1 MTSLT
6 QDRRVAKLDTQAG
19 KDVLV
24 LTRFEGHEGL
34 GELFEF
40 RMDAFSEEE
49 NVDFDKALGRPCSV
63 TYKTYGAERI
73 FHGILVEAEWLG
85 LKDHLHNY
93 RLIARPW
100 LWLLTRTSDCRIFQD
115 MKAPDIIQKVFKDRG
130 FDDFRPS
137 LNESYPTLEY
147 CVQYRETDFEF
158 VSRLMEQHGIYYYF
172 EYSAEKHTLVLAD
185 SKSSH
190 TDKQDVSYVK
200 YGQTPG
206 PQHEHLMF
214 WSSKRRFRTGQIEF
228 NDYDDMHPSS
238 DLKSKAKGSARYNKS
253 DMELYDYPAKFKKRP
268 DGEKYAKIQLES
280 EQALDQRRY
289 ATGDAGSL
297 FPGKRMNLKEHPTS
311 IENDEYLVVH
321 ASHSIHNQPYRSV
334 VGEGLEDIYSGSYEL
349 QPSKRPY
356 RSPIVTPTPL
366 INGIQTAKV
375 VGKEGEEIDVDEHGR
390 ILVEFFWVRPDK
402 DTNKKKPSCRVRVAQ
417 IWSGKQWGGQTIPR
431 IGMEAV
437 VEFLEGD
444 PDRPL
449 VIGTVYNGEYKVPY
463 KLPAN
468 KTQSGVKSDSSKGHG
483 GFNQIMLEDKKG
495 SEEINVHAQ
504 KDLQVDVLHAE
515 TRNIGDQ
522 FLPPKGASSRKTT
535 LKQGDDELTIQLGD
549 QKISLPL
556 GSQTTTAMLTI
567 TQTVGMTTVTLTP
580 AEATI
585 VSPVIHN
592 IAQTQVNVMAPF
604 INLTGA
610 VISLNGLVQ
619 INGTLMLNG
628 VPM

>member
-1 MTSLT
+1 
-6 QDRRVAKLDTQAG
+6 
-19 KDVLV
+19 
-24 LTRFEGHEGL
+24 
-34 GELFEF
+34 
-40 RMDAFSEEE
+40 
-49 NVDFDKALGRPCSV
+49 
-63 TYKTYGAERI
+63 
-73 FHGILVEAEWLG
+73 
-85 LKDHLHNY
+85 
-93 RLIARPW
+93 
-100 LWLLTRTSDCRIFQD
+100 
-115 MKAPDIIQKVFKDRG
+115 
-130 FDDFRPS
+130 
-137 LNESYPTLEY
+137 
-147 CVQYRETDFEF
+147 
-158 VSRLMEQHGIYYYF
+158 
-172 EYSAEKHTLVLAD
+172 
-185 SKSSH
+185 
-190 TDKQDVSYVK
+190 
-200 YGQTPG
+200 
-206 PQHEHLMF
+206 
-214 WSSKRRFRTGQIEF
+214 
-228 NDYDDMHPSS
+228 
-238 DLKSKAKGSARYNKS
+238 
-253 DMELYDYPAKFKKRP
+253 
-268 DGEKYAKIQLES
+268 
-280 EQALDQRRY
+280 
-289 ATGDAGSL
+289 
-297 FPGKRMNLKEHPTS
+297 MNLKEHPTS
-311 IENDEYLVVH
+311 VENDEYLVVH
-321 ASHSIHNQPYRSV
+321 ASHSIHNQPYRSI

-356 RSPIVTPTPL
+356 RSAIVTPTPL